1 MSILSSLFLVPGFGQ
16 NFKTVKLDEVIG
28 LIQSSDDSIYIV
40 NFWATWCVP
49 CVKELPYFEELGEKY
64 KDQGV
69 KIVLV
74 NLDFKKDIDKKLVPF
89 LDKHKLRSDV
99 WFLDESNPNRFI
111 SKIEPDWSG
120 AIPFTIFVKG
130 SAGIRKW
137 HEGSFTR
144 ETLEEQISN
153 ILLNH

>member
-1 MSILSSLFLVPGFGQ
+1 MSILLSLFLVPGFGQ